1 MPSGAGALLS
11 AVRTQTQP
19 IKTQYDRASNAE
31 VACAAGCKQR
41 TPVMAVPDSAHARGS
56 SGAGQT
62 EMMYRDTANEVT
74 AMATADHAFHM
85 LRSNTWRERQID
97 PAANAQVSHL

>member
-1 MPSGAGALLS
+1 MRGSGVGARACEWGPGGVRQRAMQRAQQRRRTAHVQVGAQGCRS
-11 AVRTQTQP
+11 ASVR
-19 IKTQYDRASNAE
+19 
-31 VACAAGCKQR
+31 GGL
-41 TPVMAVPDSAHARGS
+41 HGS

-97 PAANAQVSHL
+97 PASNAQVSHL